1 MLRFVISWTFGNRGY
16 CTLLACLS
24 RVIIH
29 TVSGAFAPE
38 SNKAMPRQTSRCVRK
53 IKESTHT
60 PPGQARPGQAKPG
73 AARVFVLIWVW
84 GLGCA
89 PFWGWEKKNLKQ
101 HPPPTERGEE
111 RGGGKRKGKEKE
123 EKKVVT
129 CYEHTVA
136 SFVREDRVK
145 GGERKRSREERG
157 FCLARRSE
165 QEIG

>member
-1 MLRFVISWTFGNRGY
+1 M
-16 CTLLACLS
+16 CK
-24 RVIIH
+24 
-29 TVSGAFAPE
+29 E
-38 SNKAMPRQTSRCVRK
+38 NKGKHPHPAR
-53 IKESTHT
+53 
-60 PPGQARPGQAKPG
+60 PGQARPGQAKPG

-101 HPPPTERGEE
+101 HPPPQREE
-111 RGGGKRKGKEKE
+111 RREEGGKGRERKRKK
-123 EKKVVT
+123 KKVVT